1 MTTSTPPLSLR
12 LSLGALNTFALLVAA
27 YAVVAY
33 AVWPLG
39 TMVAP
44 EMAAAHRAHPV
55 LVYGHVFAAALALA
69 LGPFQFSTRLR
80 NARPQL
86 HRWIGRTYLGLG
98 VLLGG
103 VFGLL
108 LSRYAFGGPVAQ
120 IGFALLAIAWLYT
133 GLRGWLAIRG
143 RDVATHR
150 QWMLRNQALTLAA
163 VTLRL
168 YLPVALVARWPFE
181 PAYMAIAWLCWVP
194 NLLIAEWW
202 LRSPAGRAWVSTMRR

>member
-1 MTTSTPPLSLR
+1 MTTSTAPLSLR
-12 LSLGALNTFALLVAA
+12 LGLGALNALALLVAA

-39 TMVAP
+39 AMVAP

-80 NARPQL
+80 STRPQL
-86 HRWIGRTYLGLG
+86 HRWIGRTYLGVG

-108 LSRYAFGGPVAQ
+108 LSRHAHGGPVAQ
-120 IGFALLAIAWLYT
+120 IGFALLALAWLYT

-143 RDVATHR
+143 GDVATHR
-150 QWMLRNQALTLAA
+150 QWLLRNQALTLAA
-163 VTLRL
+163 VSLRL
-168 YLPVALVARWPFE
+168 YLPVVLVARWPFE
-181 PAYMAIAWLCWVP
+181 PAYAAIAWLCWVP
-194 NLLIAEWW
+194 NLLLAEWW
-202 LRSPAGRAWVSTMRR
+202 LRRAAGRAWVSTMHR

>member
-1 MTTSTPPLSLR
+1 MSTTTFPLR
-12 LSLGALNTFALLVAA
+12 LGIGALNALALLVAA

-69 LGPFQFSTRLR
+69 LGPFQFSARLR
-80 NARPQL
+80 SARPRL
-86 HRWIGRTYLGLG
+86 HRWIGRAYLGVG
-98 VLLGG
+98 VAVGG

-108 LSRYAFGGPVAQ
+108 LSRHAHGGAVAQ
-120 IGFALLAIAWLYT
+120 IGFALLAVAWLYT

-143 RDVATHR
+143 GDVAMHR
-150 QWMLRNQALTLAA
+150 QWMLRNLALTLAA
-163 VTLRL
+163 VTLRI

-181 PAYMAIAWLCWVP
+181 PAYAAIAWLCWVP
-194 NLLIAEWW
+194 NLLWAEAW
-202 LRSPAGRAWVSTMRR
+202 LRSAAGRAWVSTMRR